1 MYLPR
6 QTYIPTKHTPYY
18 SIQEGGGASGGDDTN
33 QLSQSQDSTHFVGNG
48 PNPLFDPDML
58 PFTGDH
64 AELSFN
70 TDYFS
75 VGNEGSINRSS
86 NNSQRDD
93 PIV

>member
-1 MYLPR
+1 MYLPSH
-6 QTYIPTKHTPYY
+6 TYIPTKVNNAH
-18 SIQEGGGASGGDDTN
+18 SGASGGEI
-33 QLSQSQDSTHFVGNG
+33 LSQSVDSTHFVGNG

-70 TDYFS
+70 SDYFS
-75 VGNEGSINRSS
+75 VVGPVGSINRSEGDS
-86 NNSQRDD
+86 GD